1 MTANFPCNPFL
12 SRGIYYRQ
20 RAFVME
26 VSNPDSNYRLAT
38 TTAQRTAAVLCL
50 VLAVF
55 ASSAAVLHVH
65 PNTGDAGPNA
75 THCLICVAAHSPT
88 LLVSVIAFGP
98 LMVGAPSVVSP
109 AETDPHSRY
118 LSHDLFIRPPPAA
131 A

>member
-1 MTANFPCNPFL
+1 MA
-12 SRGIYYRQ
+12 
-20 RAFVME
+20 
-26 VSNPDSNYRLAT
+26 VSTTDSKFGLTT
-38 TTAQRTAAVLCL
+38 TTAQRLAAVLCL

-65 PNTGDAGPNA
+65 PATGDTGSNA

-88 LLVSVIAFGP
+88 LLVSAIAFSP
-98 LMVGAPSVVSP
+98 LMVRRPAVVSP
-109 AETDPHSRY
+109 AETNPHSRL